1 MVIVSSTKVIERAQ
15 TATSS
20 RDAVNNASVITS
32 TDSTAAVSTVIV
44 PPSRKRSPRPCAP
57 YAPTPVR

>member
-1 MVIVSSTKVIERAQ
+1 MVIVSSTKAIERAQ
-15 TATSS
+15 TATTS

-44 PPSRKRSPRPCAP
+44 PPSRRAYPPRSKPSGP
-57 YAPTPVR
+57 